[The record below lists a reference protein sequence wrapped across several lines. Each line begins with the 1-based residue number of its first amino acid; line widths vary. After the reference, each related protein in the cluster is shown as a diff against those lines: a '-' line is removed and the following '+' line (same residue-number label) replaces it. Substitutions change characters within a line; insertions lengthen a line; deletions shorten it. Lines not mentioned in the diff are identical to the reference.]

1 MIPEGFVRRKDFHKL
16 TKAQAIAFICFL
28 RMESRRHEE
37 DIKTIEGD
45 ILYVRRIHKI

>member
-1 MIPEGFVRRKDFHKL
+1 MITKGFVRKEDFHKL

-37 DIKTIEGD
+37 EPSIK
-45 ILYVRRIHKI
+45 